1 MKLFALAA
9 ASAAF
14 LCAQAPLQL
23 PINQMAPET
32 VVAVSDGKP
41 ITAGEIRTLLESGDP
56 QLINLAKQN
65 PEQFLSN
72 VVFLRYLAAEA
83 EKIHL
88 ADQSPWKEQLQIMHD
103 RILFTGMVNRV
114 REEYSVPEQAI
125 NDFYALNKAR
135 YEQARIKVIA
145 IGFCPAVATTGG
157 KTDEE
162 IARIAKEALAA
173 AHCTN
178 KRSESDAHDIAVGLV
193 GKLRGGADF
202 VKLVAQYS
210 EDADSKATEG
220 DFALITRDNSYPA
233 EIKQAVFSLSLDNVS
248 DPVRSGNF
256 FYIIK
261 IKEKAV
267 QPINNVHE
275 QIVQELKQKH
285 FTDWLEDVNKRFKPT
300 IERND
305 FFVTPTS
312 PKAAGPPQ
320 LIKPE

>member
-23 PINQMAPET
+23 PINPLPPET

-41 ITAGEIRTLLESGDP
+41 ITAGEIRRLLESGDP

-125 NDFYALNKAR
+125 DDFYARNSAR

-178 KRSESDAHDIAVGLV
+178 KRPEGEAHDIAVGLV
-193 GKLRGGADF
+193 GKLRAGADF

-220 DFALITRDNSYPA
+220 DFGLITRDNSFPP

-300 IERND
+300 IERSD
-305 FFVTPTS
+305 FFVTPTA
-312 PKAAGPPQ
+312 PKAGGPPQ